1 MTGVSAP
8 IREDEPATRRK
19 GLAAMPARMLPGRLL
34 RLARSLI
41 LVPWLLPLLVTASGC
56 TGHPAALGA
65 SDPAVQARR
74 RPWSLALCRRPVT
87 TAARCAGRP
96 RSVQA

>member
-19 GLAAMPARMLPGRLL
+19 DLAAMPTRMLQGRLL

-65 SDPAVQARR
+65 SDPAVQRAQAVVAR
-74 RPWSLALCRRPVT
+74 ALQT
-87 TAARCAGRP
+87 TGDYRGPLRGPP